1 MLTERRSTLLNLIVE
16 DYVETALPVGSQYIV
31 KRHRMPFSSAT
42 IRNEMARLEDEG
54 FITQPHTS
62 AGRVPSDKGYRYY
75 VEALM
80 AEEELGRD
88 ERETIRHQ
96 FHQAEHDLEQWFQL
110 AAAVLAQQ
118 LRTFAVVTAPRSRET
133 RLKHV
138 QLVSLQEWS
147 ALLVVVLQEARL
159 RQQVIG
165 LRSPMDQNALTIAAN
180 RINDT
185 FGGLDAVEMRRRPQ
199 PASEFEDGILDVV
212 VDLMDQESLALGEVF
227 RDGVREVLSQ
237 PEFARSDRML
247 DLVDALEQRSLVSA
261 MQMRQLDN
269 EGMGVVIGT
278 ENAQESMR
286 DCSIVLARYGNDD
299 GPSGVVAVLGP
310 TRMRYSR
317 TIPTVRY
324 LAAVLGELITQ
335 IRGGRPG
342 LTPAATARLFEARG
356 HHV

>member
-1 MLTERRSTLLNLIVE
+1 MLSERRSGLLNLIVE
-16 DYVETALPVGSQYIV
+16 DYVETAVPVGSQYMV

-42 IRNEMARLEDEG
+42 VRNEMARLEDEG
-54 FITQPHTS
+54 YITQPHTS

-80 AEEELGRD
+80 AEDQLGRD

-96 FHQAEHDLEQWFQL
+96 FHQAERDLDQWFQL

-118 LRTFAVVTAPRSRET
+118 LRNFAVVTAPRSRET

-165 LRSPMDQNALTIAAN
+165 LRRPMDQSALTVIAN
-180 RINDT
+180 RINDAY
-185 FGGLDAVEMRRRPQ
+185 GGLDAAEIRARPKPAHEVDEVIVENVL
-199 PASEFEDGILDVV
+199 E
-212 VDLMDQESLALGEVF
+212 LMDQEALALGEVF

-237 PEFARSDRML
+237 PEFARSERML
-247 DLVDALEQRSLVSA
+247 DLVDVLEQRTLVSA
-261 MQMRQLDN
+261 MPLRQVD
-269 EGMGVVIGT
+269 EDGISVVIGS
-278 ENAQESMR
+278 ENQLESMH
-286 DCSIVLARYGNDD
+286 DCSIVLARYGNES

-310 TRMRYSR
+310 TRMHYSR
-317 TIPTVRY
+317 TIPRVRY
-324 LAAVLGELITQ
+324 LAAVLGELIAQ
-335 IRGGRPG
+335 I
-342 LTPAATARLFEARG
+342 
-356 HHV
+356 

>member
-1 MLTERRSTLLNLIVE
+1 MLTERRSGLLNLIVE
-16 DYVETALPVGSQYIV
+16 DYVESAVPVGSQYIV
-31 KRHRMPFSSAT
+31 RRHRVPFSSAT
-42 IRNEMARLEDEG
+42 IRNEMARLEEEG
-54 FITQPHTS
+54 YINQPHTS

-75 VEALM
+75 VESLM
-80 AEEELGRD
+80 SEEQLGRD

-118 LRTFAVVTAPRSRET
+118 LRNFAVVTAPRSRET

-165 LRSPMDQNALTIAAN
+165 LREPMDQNQLTVAAN
-180 RINDT
+180 RLNDHY
-185 FGGLDAVEMRRRPQ
+185 GGLEATDIRSRPQ
-199 PASEFEDGILDVV
+199 PSSEFEEQIVEAVV
-212 VDLMDQESLALGEVF
+212 ELMDQESLALGEVF

-237 PEFARSDRML
+237 PEFAKSERML
-247 DLVDALEQRSLVSA
+247 DLVDALEQRTLVSA
-261 MQMRQLDN
+261 MPIRQLDDDAIS
-269 EGMGVVIGT
+269 VVIGS
-278 ENAQESMR
+278 ENALQSMR
-286 DCSIVLARYGNDD
+286 DCSIVLARYGNES
-299 GPSGVVAVLGP
+299 GPYGVVAVLGP

-324 LAAVLGELITQ
+324 LAALLGELITQ
-335 IRGGRPG
+335 I
-342 LTPAATARLFEARG
+342 
-356 HHV
+356 

>member
-1 MLTERRSTLLNLIVE
+1 VRRHQI
-16 DYVETALPVGSQYIV
+16 
-31 KRHRMPFSSAT
+31 PFSSAT
-42 IRNEMARLEDEG
+42 IRNEMARLEEEG

-80 AEEELGRD
+80 AEDQLGRD

-96 FHQAEHDLEQWFQL
+96 FHQAERDLEQWFQL

-118 LRTFAVVTAPRSRET
+118 LHNFAVVTAPRSRET

-165 LRSPMDQNALTIAAN
+165 LRQPMDQSALNVVAN
-180 RINDT
+180 RVNEAY
-185 FGGLDAVEMRRRPQ
+185 GGLGTTEIRQKAKPAPELDESIVDSVVE
-199 PASEFEDGILDVV
+199 
-212 VDLMDQESLALGEVF
+212 LMDQESMALGEVF

-237 PEFARSDRML
+237 PEFAKSERML
-247 DLVDALEQRSLVSA
+247 DLVDVLEQRTLVSA
-261 MQMRQLDN
+261 MPIRQSEDD
-269 EGMGVVIGT
+269 GISIVIGS
-278 ENAQESMR
+278 ENSLEAMR
-286 DCSIVLARYGNDD
+286 DCSIVLARYGNGS

-310 TRMRYSR
+310 TRMQYSR
-317 TIPTVRY
+317 TVPRVRY
-324 LAAVLGELITQ
+324 LAAVLGELISQ
-335 IRGGRPG
+335 I
-342 LTPAATARLFEARG
+342 
-356 HHV
+356 